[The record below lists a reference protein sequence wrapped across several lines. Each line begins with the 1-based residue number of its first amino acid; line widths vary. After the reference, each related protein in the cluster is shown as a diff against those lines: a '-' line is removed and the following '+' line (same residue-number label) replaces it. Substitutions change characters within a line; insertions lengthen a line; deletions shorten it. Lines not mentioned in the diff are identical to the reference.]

1 MNAQKNEAS
10 GAAGTRGT
18 SQNASRFYHPT
29 ADYVGDFQEAIR
41 SAGLE
46 PPEIVAD
53 GRLHRFASNGKRGDE
68 AGWYVLHGDGV
79 PAGVFGNWRT
89 GFTQTWRADIG
100 RKLTSGEES
109 ENRARW
115 EAMRRQRE
123 QEQVDRHQKA
133 QADAERIWQ
142 TSAPAPEDHP
152 YLARKGVHAYGVRIH
167 HGSLVIPAHGR
178 DGRLTS
184 LQFIG
189 PNGNKRFLPGG
200 KMQGG
205 HFIICV
211 PAGVLCIVEGFATGA
226 TVYEATGY
234 GVAVAFNAGNLLPVA
249 KAMRD
254 KYPDAKIII
263 CADDDHRTEGNPGLT
278 KAKEA
283 AREIGAMLSVPLF
296 GSARPAAATD
306 FNDLARL
313 SGIDAVREQIL
324 WI

>member
-1 MNAQKNEAS
+1 MSAQKNEAS

-18 SQNASRFYHPT
+18 AQNASKLYHSPS
-29 ADYVGDFQEAIR
+29 DYVEDFQEAIR

-53 GRLHRFASNGKRGDE
+53 GRLHRFASNGKRSDV

-79 PAGVFGNWRT
+79 PAGAFGNWRT
-89 GFTQTWRADIG
+89 NFAQTWRADIG

-123 QEQVDRHQKA
+123 QEQATRHQEA
-133 QADAERIWQ
+133 QATAERVWRA
-142 TSAPAPEDHP
+142 SAPAPEDHP
-152 YLARKGVHAYGVRIH
+152 YLARKGVHAYGARIYR
-167 HGSLVIPAHGR
+167 GSVVIPVHGT
-178 DGRLTS
+178 DGGITS
-184 LQFIG
+184 VQFIG

-205 HFIICV
+205 HFTIGV
-211 PAGVLCIVEGFATGA
+211 PDSALCIVEGFATGA
-226 TVYEATGY
+226 TVHEATGY

-254 KYPDAKIII
+254 KYPDAKITIY
-263 CADDDHRTEGNPGLT
+263 ADDDHRTGGNPGLT

-283 AREIGAMLSVPLF
+283 AREIGAMLAVPQF
-296 GSARPAAATD
+296 GSGRPAAATD

-313 SGIDAVREQIL
+313 SGIDAVRGQIL

>member
-1 MNAQKNEAS
+1 MTAPKGNAHGEV
-10 GAAGTRGT
+10 GAGT
-18 SQNASRFYHPT
+18 SENVSRFYHSPS
-29 ADYVGDFQEAIR
+29 DYVGDFQEAIR

-46 PPEIVAD
+46 PPEVIAD
-53 GRLHRFASNGKRGDE
+53 GHLHRFASNGKRGDE